1 MKALTTLQLDCILL
15 ICFRRNNGSEL
26 ERHFQIKK
34 YYVRASSSKDH
45 ENTRKWFFMV
55 LLCFFSQ
62 YIYMYV
68 TYIWMNER
76 CMYSKEENSMFGF
89 GFLKRNLCYFLYIC
103 SGRCSDIIH
112 LRPLYPQ
119 ITNMKWY
126 DRHHLQYLCSLW
138 YINTALLKECTIIH
152 SLCLMME
159 INVM

>member
-1 MKALTTLQLDCILL
+1 MTLQLDYQCFLL
-15 ICFRRNNGSEL
+15 ICFTWNDKSEL
-26 ERHFQIKK
+26 EKHFQIKK

-55 LLCFFSQ
+55 LLCFFRS
-62 YIYMYV
+62 IYMYL

-112 LRPLYPQ
+112 LRPLYPR

-126 DRHHLQYLCSLW
+126 DRHPLQYVCSLW
-138 YINTALLKECTIIH
+138 YINNALLKKCTIIH

>member
-15 ICFRRNNGSEL
+15 ICFRRHNGSEL

-126 DRHHLQYLCSLW
+126 DRHHLQYLCS
-138 YINTALLKECTIIH
+138 
-152 SLCLMME
+152 
-159 INVM
+159 

>member
-1 MKALTTLQLDCILL
+1 MILRFDYKCILL

-126 DRHHLQYLCSLW
+126 DRHHLQYVCSLW
-138 YINTALLKECTIIH
+138 YINNALLKECTIIH

>member
-55 LLCFFSQ
+55 LLCFFRS
-62 YIYMYV
+62 IYMYV

-126 DRHHLQYLCSLW
+126 DRHHLQYLCSLL
-138 YINTALLKECTIIH
+138 YRNNALLKECAIIH
-152 SLCLMME
+152 SVCLMME

>member
-1 MKALTTLQLDCILL
+1 MTLQLDYQCFLL
-15 ICFRRNNGSEL
+15 ICFTWNDKSEL

-76 CMYSKEENSMFGF
+76 CMYGKEENSMFGF

-126 DRHHLQYLCSLW
+126 DRHHLQYVCSLW
-138 YINTALLKECTIIH
+138 YINNALLKKCTIIH
-152 SLCLMME
+152 SPRLMMK

>member
-1 MKALTTLQLDCILL
+1 MTLQLDYKCLLL
-15 ICFRRNNGSEL
+15 ICFTWNDKSEL
-26 ERHFQIKK
+26 EKHFQIKK

-126 DRHHLQYLCSLW
+126 DRHLLQYVCSLW
-138 YINTALLKECTIIH
+138 YINNALLKDCTIIH

>member
-1 MKALTTLQLDCILL
+1 MTLQLDFQCLLL
-15 ICFRRNNGSEL
+15 ICFTWNDKSEL
-26 ERHFQIKK
+26 EKHFQIKK

-55 LLCFFSQ
+55 LLCFFRS
-62 YIYMYV
+62 IYMYL

-112 LRPLYPQ
+112 LRPLYPR

-126 DRHHLQYLCSLW
+126 DRHLDQCVCSLW
-138 YINTALLKECTIIH
+138 YINNALLK
-152 SLCLMME
+152 
-159 INVM
+159 NAR

>member
-126 DRHHLQYLCSLW
+126 DRHHLQYLCS
-138 YINTALLKECTIIH
+138 
-152 SLCLMME
+152 
-159 INVM
+159 